1 MPIRPRVEEDVKCAK
16 IFEEKERE
24 EKERQKVR
32 GQREKGNEETF
43 GKHAQRHF
51 RVSVVILIL

>member
-16 IFEEKERE
+16 IFEEKER
-24 EKERQKVR
+24 QVR

-51 RVSVVILIL
+51 RVSVILIL

>member
-16 IFEEKERE
+16 IFEEKER
-24 EKERQKVR
+24 QKVR
-32 GQREKGNEETF
+32 GQREKGKEETF